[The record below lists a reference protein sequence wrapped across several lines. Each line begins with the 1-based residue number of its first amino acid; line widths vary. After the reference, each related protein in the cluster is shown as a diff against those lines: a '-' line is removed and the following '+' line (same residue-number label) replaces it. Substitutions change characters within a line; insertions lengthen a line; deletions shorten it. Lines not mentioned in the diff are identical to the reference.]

1 MASLTEAEKAWK
13 QGEKLSKKTVFHKP
27 KWREAGDA
35 FDKASMIYTR
45 YNNPLRSAEAS
56 IEAGRCYSTGDMPL
70 AGADKYE
77 RAANMLCPRGKPCLN
92 TKLASEAY
100 CKAGM
105 CYAMGGNQKRC
116 SQMLIECAKCLKN
129 ESPDEAIDK
138 LKDAIEIFISEDRAV
153 YTVDVFELML
163 SIQLENIGN
172 GKETAP
178 NCTKCG
184 IPAAIETLKTMEGIF
199 EQLRQPHN
207 IRRAVL
213 AEICLLCY
221 QGNVGMAE
229 EMALSVPD
237 MRELESEAGLAIVD
251 AAKEEDEVL
260 WKKALRHNGMMSM
273 WTSVFKVLGTC
284 HFDDSQK
291 KKKSQVHATTNGM
304 TFSTGGQNME
314 SQPATGTRF
323 SAGMADIDSEED
335 EDEDGGVDDSY
346 SL

>member
-13 QGEKLSKKTVFHKP
+13 QGEKLSRKTTFHKP

-45 YNNPLRSAEAS
+45 YNNILKSAEAS
-56 IEAGRCYSTGDMPL
+56 IEAGRCYSSGDMPL

-77 RAANMLCPRGKPCLN
+77 RGANMLCPRGKPCLN
-92 TKLASEAY
+92 IKLASDAY

-163 SIQLENIGN
+163 SIQLENLGDGKGN
-172 GKETAP
+172 LA

-184 IPAAIETLKTMEGIF
+184 IPAAINTLKAMEGIF
-199 EQLRQPHN
+199 EQLHQPHN
-207 IRRAVL
+207 IRKAVL

-221 QGNVGMAE
+221 QGNVKMAE

-251 AAKEEDEVL
+251 AAKEEDDVL

-273 WTSVFKVLGTC
+273 WTSVFKVLGNC
-284 HFDDSQK
+284 HFEDSQK
-291 KKKSQVHATTNGM
+291 KKKPQVHATANGL
-304 TFSTGGQNME
+304 TFSAGTQSMD
-314 SQPATGTRF
+314 SQPATSSRF
-323 SAGMADIDSEED
+323 SANMVNIYSDEEED
-335 EDEDGGVDDSY
+335 DRADDSY